1 MNELRQVFS
10 DKAEVSVII
19 NKNMPVMINFEPEE
33 EEGSKKIKNIIFN
46 YGAFSFAIPDDSEI
60 SYSFKK
66 ALDFT
71 YIGESSAFIDLDE
84 LIARAKKRI

>member
-1 MNELRQVFS
+1 MDELRQVFS

-33 EEGSKKIKNIIFN
+33 EGSNKIKNIVFN
-46 YGAFSFAIPDDSEI
+46 YGAFSFAIPDDSEV

-66 ALDFT
+66 ALDSM
-71 YIGESSAFIDLDE
+71 YINESSLFINLDE
-84 LIARAKKRI
+84 LISRAKKKI

>member
-19 NKNMPVMINFEPEE
+19 NENMPVMINFEPQ

-66 ALDFT
+66 ALDSM
-71 YIGESSAFIDLDE
+71 YINESSLFINLDE
-84 LIARAKKRI
+84 LISRAKRKK

>member
-1 MNELRQVFS
+1 MDELRQVFS

-33 EEGSKKIKNIIFN
+33 EGSNKIKNIIFN
-46 YGAFSFAIPDDSEI
+46 FGAFSFAIPDDSEV

-66 ALDFT
+66 ALDSM
-71 YIGESSAFIDLDE
+71 YINESSLFINLDE
-84 LIARAKKRI
+84 LIARAKKKI

>member
-1 MNELRQVFS
+1 MDELRQVFS

-33 EEGSKKIKNIIFN
+33 EGSNKIKNIIFN

-66 ALDFT
+66 VLDFM
-71 YIGESSAFIDLDE
+71 YINESSVLINLDE
-84 LIARAKKRI
+84 LIARAKKKI

>member
-1 MNELRQVFS
+1 MDELRQVFS

-19 NKNMPVMINFEPEE
+19 NENMPVMINFEPE

-46 YGAFSFAIPDDSEI
+46 FGAFSFAIPDDSEI

-66 ALDFT
+66 ALDFL
-71 YIGESSAFIDLDE
+71 YIGESSTFIDLDD

>member
-1 MNELRQVFS
+1 MDELRQVFS

-33 EEGSKKIKNIIFN
+33 EGSSKIKNIVFN

-66 ALDFT
+66 ALDSM
-71 YIGESSAFIDLDE
+71 YINESSLFINLDE

>member
-19 NKNMPVMINFEPEE
+19 NENMPVMINFERQ

-66 ALDFT
+66 ALDSM
-71 YIGESSAFIDLDE
+71 YINESSLFINLDE
-84 LIARAKKRI
+84 LISRAKRKK

>member
-1 MNELRQVFS
+1 MDELRQVFS

-19 NKNMPVMINFEPEE
+19 NEKMPVMINFEP

-46 YGAFSFAIPDDSEI
+46 FGMFSIAIPDDSEI

-66 ALDFT
+66 ALDFL
-71 YIGESSAFIDLDE
+71 YIGESSAFIDLDD

>member
-1 MNELRQVFS
+1 MDELRQVFS

-19 NKNMPVMINFEPEE
+19 NKNMPVMINFEPQEE
-33 EEGSKKIKNIIFN
+33 DSKKIKNIVFN
-46 YGAFSFAIPDDSEI
+46 YGAFSFAIPDDGEI

-66 ALDFT
+66 ALDSM
-71 YIGESSAFIDLDE
+71 YINESSLFINLDE

>member
-1 MNELRQVFS
+1 MDELRQVFS

-33 EEGSKKIKNIIFN
+33 EGSNKIKNIIFN
-46 YGAFSFAIPDDSEI
+46 FGAFSFAIPDDSEV

-66 ALDFT
+66 ALDSM
-71 YIGESSAFIDLDE
+71 YINESSLFINLDD

>member
-1 MNELRQVFS
+1 MDELRQVFS

-19 NKNMPVMINFEPEE
+19 NENMPVMINFEPE

-46 YGAFSFAIPDDSEI
+46 YGAFSFAIPDDGEI

-66 ALDFT
+66 ALDFL
-71 YIGESSAFIDLDE
+71 YIGESSVFIVLDDFFF
-84 LIARAKKRI
+84 RAKRRC